1 MSFTLSAE
9 SLKRVEELV
18 RRYPKKE
25 AALLPVLHIVQR
37 EKGYISPDAERW
49 VAAKLGVP
57 PLQVRE
63 VLSFYTL
70 LRRKPAGKYVIQVCR
85 NISCFLAGSED
96 IVKYLE
102 ARLGI
107 RAGETTADRKYTL
120 ETVECLGNCDH
131 APCLMINDDDYGPVT
146 REAVD
151 GILKR
156 QA

>member
-1 MSFTLSAE
+1 MSFSLSAE

-37 EKGYISPDAERW
+37 EKGFISPDAERW
-49 VAAKLGVP
+49 VAAKLGIP

-70 LRRKPAGKYVIQVCR
+70 LRREPAGKYVIQVCR

-102 ARLGI
+102 ARLGV
-107 RAGETTADRKYTL
+107 RAGETTADGKYTL

-156 QA
+156 LA

>member
-1 MSFTLSAE
+1 MSFLLSAE
-9 SLKRVEELV
+9 GARRVEELV

-25 AALLPVLHIVQR
+25 AALLPVLHLVQR
-37 EKGYISPDAERW
+37 EKGFISPEAEEW
-49 VAAKLGVP
+49 VAATLGVP
-57 PLQVRE
+57 ALLVRE

-70 LRRKPAGKYVIQVCR
+70 LHRKPVGRYVIQVCR
-85 NISCFLAGSED
+85 NISCFLAGSAD
-96 IVKYLE
+96 IVKYFE

-107 RAGETTADRKYTL
+107 REGETTADGKFTL
-120 ETVECLGNCDH
+120 QAVECLGNCDH

-156 QA
+156 LA

>member
-107 RAGETTADRKYTL
+107 RAGETTGDGKYTL

>member
-1 MSFTLSAE
+1 MIFSLSAE
-9 SLKRVEELV
+9 GAKRVEQLV
-18 RRYPKKE
+18 GRYPKKE
-25 AALLPVLHIVQR
+25 AALLPVLHLVQR
-37 EKGYISPDAERW
+37 EKGFISPEAEEW
-49 VAAKLGVP
+49 VAAKLGIP

-70 LRRKPAGKYVIQVCR
+70 LRRKPGGRYIVQVCR

-96 IVKYLE
+96 IVTYLE

-107 RAGETTADRKYTL
+107 RAGETTGDGKYTL

-156 QA
+156 LA

>member
-1 MSFTLSAE
+1 MKFSLSAE
-9 SLKRVEELV
+9 SARRVDELV

-37 EKGYISPDAERW
+37 EKGFISPEAEEW
-49 VAAKLGVP
+49 AASTLGIP

-70 LRRKPAGKYVIQVCR
+70 LRRKPSGKYIIQVCR

-96 IVKYLE
+96 IVKHLE
-102 ARLGI
+102 TKLGI
-107 RAGETTADRKYTL
+107 RAGETTADGKYTL
-120 ETVECLGNCDH
+120 VTVECLGNCDH

-146 REAVD
+146 EETVD

-156 QA
+156 LA

>member
-1 MSFTLSAE
+1 MSFSLSTAAM
-9 SLKRVEELV
+9 KRVDELV

-37 EKGYISPDAERW
+37 EKGFISRGAEEW
-49 VAAKLGVP
+49 AAAMLGIP

-70 LRRKPAGKYVIQVCR
+70 LRRAPAGKYLIQVCR

-96 IVKYLE
+96 VVKHLE

-107 RAGETTADRKYTL
+107 RAGETTPDGKFTL
-120 ETVECLGNCDH
+120 ATVECLGNCDH
-131 APCLMINDDDYGPVT
+131 SPCLMINDDDFGPVT
-146 REAVD
+146 RDMID
-151 GILKR
+151 GVLKR
-156 QA
+156 LA